1 MEIMSVEEL
10 AKQLELFEVDSE
22 QEALRDTVKTEET
35 VSRTSEVPQP
45 PRRCRI
51 IQTATTKKVE

>member
-45 PRRCRI
+45 RRQCRI